1 MAGRQLHPMGLR
13 ASTATFKIPKKPPV
27 QNRGL
32 LGGGQKTGE
41 NSFSVYPR
49 GSYWAIACI
58 IVPLSATSNS
68 GRYGLDRLRRER
80 LAG

>member
-1 MAGRQLHPMGLR
+1 MGLR
-13 ASTATFKIPKKPPV
+13 ASTATVKIPKKPPV

-32 LGGGQKTGE
+32 VGGGQKTDE
-41 NSFSVYPR
+41 NSFFIVCYGDSR
-49 GSYWAIACI
+49 EIACI

-68 GRYGLDRLRRER
+68 GRYGLDRLRRDR